1 MTSLALVGACTLL
14 ALLAGAA
21 VVAFVPGVRV
31 LARRLGAVD
40 EPGGRRAHRG
50 RIPRLG
56 GVAVGGG
63 VAIALVA
70 GAGLGV
76 PVLTLPAD
84 QGWRLDWLAVAS
96 LVIAAVGVADDVV
109 GLRVSQK
116 LAGQLAA
123 AALAVGAGFAV
134 RLVTHPL
141 TGDTLDLG
149 LVGLMVSLVWIVG
162 VTNAVN
168 LIDGLDGLASG
179 VACIACLTLVVISLL
194 EARTGAALL
203 GACLAGALVGFLVF
217 NLPPASIFLGDSG
230 SLLVGFW
237 LSVLSLQALQK
248 TSTMV
253 LIVASLLALGLP
265 LADTMLAI
273 VRRATAAGPA
283 AVFRPDREHIHHRL
297 LRTGRSPRAVLA
309 VLYAACAAGG
319 VLAFVAVMLRGPLNA
334 VVVALA
340 AVATWMAVRRL
351 GRRLERSAAAPSDD
365 ASRFE
370 ETPRD
375 DTQH

>member
-1 MTSLALVGACTLL
+1 MTPVALVGAC
-14 ALLAGAA
+14 ALLSVLAGLAT
-21 VVAFVPGVRV
+21 VVFVPGVRV
-31 LARRLGAVD
+31 LAGRLGAVD
-40 EPGGRRAHRG
+40 EPGGRRAHSG
-50 RIPRLG
+50 RVPRLG
-56 GVAVGGG
+56 GVALGGG
-63 VAIALVA
+63 VVVALVA
-70 GAGLGV
+70 GALCGV
-76 PVLTLPAD
+76 PVLDLPVQ

-96 LVIAAVGVADDVV
+96 LVIAAVGIADDVV
-109 GLRVSQK
+109 GLGVAPK
-116 LAGQLAA
+116 LAGQLGA
-123 AALAVGAGFAV
+123 AALAVGGGFAV

-149 LVGLMVSLVWIVG
+149 VVGLVTSLLWIVG

-179 VACIACLTLVVISLL
+179 VACIACVTLVVISLL

-203 GACLAGALVGFLVF
+203 GACLAGALAGFLVL

-253 LIVASLLALGLP
+253 LIVASMLALGLP

-297 LRTGRSPRAVLA
+297 LRTGRSPRAVLL

-319 VLAFVAVMLRGPLNA
+319 VLAFVAVVLRGPLNA
-334 VVVALA
+334 VIVALA
-340 AVATWMAVRRL
+340 AAATWIAV
-351 GRRLERSAAAPSDD
+351 RRLERSAGEAPPDD
-365 ASRFE
+365 ASR
-370 ETPRD
+370 
-375 DTQH
+375 